1 MDFNLGSFHINL
13 LDLLAKIWLPILEV
27 TIGIVLGPRLKRWI
41 MKASKKAVDPG
52 AMTFLASV
60 IEICVFALFG
70 ILALEE
76 LGVNL
81 RSIVSLVSALGL
93 GVALALK
100 NNMANVA
107 GGLQILLTKPFVIGD
122 YISTPTHKG
131 VVTSVEL
138 MYSTIRTNNNKEVV
152 IPNSALITE
161 PIVNH
166 SHNPFERI
174 KIVFPIHTPIDF
186 PSIEKEVE
194 TILGQDAHILK
205 EPKWELT
212 VKKIHSGYANML
224 LIIPCSAKDYQEL
237 TYSINKE
244 LIEKLSAYQKEKSS

>member
-1 MDFNLGSFHINL
+1 MDFNLGSLHINL
-13 LDLLAKIWLPILEV
+13 LDVLAKIWLPIVEV
-27 TIGIVLGPRLKRWI
+27 SIGVVLGPRLKRWI

-52 AMTFLASV
+52 AMTFLASIV
-60 IEICVFALFG
+60 EICVFALFG

-122 YISTPTHKG
+122 YISTPNHKG
-131 VVTSVEL
+131 IVTSVEL

-152 IPNSALITE
+152 VPNSALITDS
-161 PIVNH
+161 IVNH
-166 SHNPFERI
+166 SHNPFERL
-174 KIVFPIHTPIDF
+174 KIVFPVNTPIDL
-186 PSIEKEVE
+186 PSIQKEVE
-194 TILGQDAHILK
+194 AILAQEERIIK

-212 VKKIHSGYANML
+212 VKKIHSGYANLL
-224 LIIPCSAKDYQEL
+224 LIIPCTAKDYQDL

-244 LIEKLSAYQKEKSS
+244 LIEKLSVYQQKKS